1 MQCKSELTILTNYLS
16 SAALFCMINEKD
28 RINAKSPKK
37 NNKRILFTFKY
48 IIKDIVQNIQKPISE
63 DSRLLNK

>member
-37 NNKRILFTFKY
+37 TNKRILFTF
-48 IIKDIVQNIQKPISE
+48 S
-63 DSRLLNK
+63 NKGGCSAK